1 MTTDKIKKLR
11 QILKKSRTR
20 SRRTR
25 ILSRSEQA
33 VHERRLLELQVAGS
47 LLDAKTMND
56 ASLDQLRATV
66 RALRLAI
73 KNKECV
79 ISIPELVPSTAGT
92 QIPKIDRLPSTAG
105 TQKAK
110 LLNQKSISDYFSFAS
125 APRNEPP
132 SLK

>member
-11 QILKKSRTR
+11 QILKKGRTL

-33 VHERRLLELQVAGS
+33 ARERRLLELQVAGS

-79 ISIPELVPSTAGT
+79 ISIPEIVPSTAGT
-92 QIPKIDRLPSTAG
+92 QIPEIDRLPSTAG

-110 LLNQKSISDYFSFAS
+110 LLNQKSISDYLSFAS

>member
-11 QILKKSRTR
+11 QILRKGRTR
-20 SRRTR
+20 TRRTR

-33 VHERRLLELQVAGS
+33 AHERRLLELEVAGS

-56 ASLDQLRATV
+56 ASLEKLRATA

-73 KNKECV
+73 KNKEHV
-79 ISIPELVPSTAGT
+79 ISIPE
-92 QIPKIDRLPSTAG
+92 IDRLPSTAG

-110 LLNQKSISDYFSFAS
+110 LLNQKSISDYFNIAS
-125 APRNEPP
+125 APRNER
-132 SLK
+132 